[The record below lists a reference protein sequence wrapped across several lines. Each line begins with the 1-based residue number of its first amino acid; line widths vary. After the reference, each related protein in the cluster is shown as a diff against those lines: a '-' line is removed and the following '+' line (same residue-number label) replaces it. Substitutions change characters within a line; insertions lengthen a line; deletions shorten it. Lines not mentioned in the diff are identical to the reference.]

1 MTTVDITLRVNGA
14 TCTGSPEARK
24 TLADFLRD
32 DLNLTGTHVGC
43 EHGVCGACTVIVD
56 GRAVR
61 SCLMLAVQA
70 AGSEVTTIEGLAPDG
85 GLGTLQQAMWD
96 SHSFQCGFCTPGF
109 VMQAAAFLSDHPDAG
124 EQQIREALS
133 GNICRC
139 TGYQSIIDGVLLAA
153 ERTREAL
160 SEGATMTAIAAERY
174 TGASIKRSEDPRI
187 LTGAGRYV
195 DDIKLPGMLHA
206 AFVRSPLA
214 HGRVLS
220 VDVSAART
228 LPGVVA
234 ALTGADLETMTVPG
248 PDALM
253 ALLSWAGPTP
263 EFTLL
268 ATDKV
273 RFMGDPVAI
282 VIAESRYLA
291 EDGCELVEVE
301 YDDLPPVMNAAFALD
316 PSSPPLFANL
326 GDNIARP
333 HSRSEFG
340 DVSGTFA
347 NADRII
353 DFHIDV
359 HRHQNV
365 PMEGRACIASY
376 DAGLGVMTVYA
387 ATQSVHVSRIAVAM
401 RLGMEPDKVR
411 VLAGDI
417 GGSFGLKIGASREE
431 LAVAAASRLVGQPV
445 KWIEDRGENLT
456 ASGQAREESFDVR
469 AAVSNDGD
477 LLGLDVKM
485 VIDTG
490 SYPGMGAMLP
500 ATIEAML
507 PGPYKLAALGFESTA
522 VTTNKACYVAYR
534 GPWASETFVRERVL
548 DLIAKDAGLDP
559 VEIRLRNVAPRT
571 DPPALMIT
579 GRPLAGVTTRE
590 SLERIGQLVDFP
602 AFRRRQAEARAQG
615 RFLGIGVATF
625 IEAAPGPRSPEG
637 SSGPMGTES
646 MRLRLE
652 EDGIVALFTGQMPH
666 GQSHQTTLAQIA
678 ADEFGV
684 PFEQVR
690 IVVGDTDVVP
700 FGLTGGSRS
709 ATMTGGVALH
719 GARQLKAKVL
729 DFAAHLMEAS
739 AQDLLI
745 TDGNVWV
752 RGDPASA
759 IAVTEVAR
767 RAASGQFGA
776 GVDAE
781 LEVEATF
788 DGGEGGWSG
797 GTHCAIV
804 DVDVETGIVKVE
816 RYVAVE
822 DCGALINPAVV
833 EGQIRG
839 GIAQGIGA
847 VLLERSAYGEDG
859 SFQSSTFMDY
869 LMPTACDVPRI
880 EIEHLE
886 TVPLDADVNF
896 RGVGEGGMIVAPPT
910 VVNAIEDAL
919 SPFGVRIY
927 EQHLPPA
934 RILELIAA
942 ADSGR

>member
-1 MTTVDITLRVNGA
+1 MAG
-14 TCTGSPEARK
+14 
-24 TLADFLRD
+24 
-32 DLNLTGTHVGC
+32 
-43 EHGVCGACTVIVD
+43 IV
-56 GRAVR
+56 
-61 SCLMLAVQA
+61 
-70 AGSEVTTIEGLAPDG
+70 
-85 GLGTLQQAMWD
+85 
-96 SHSFQCGFCTPGF
+96 
-109 VMQAAAFLSDHPDAG
+109 
-124 EQQIREALS
+124 
-133 GNICRC
+133 
-139 TGYQSIIDGVLLAA
+139 
-153 ERTREAL
+153 
-160 SEGATMTAIAAERY
+160 AERY
-174 TGASIKRSEDPRI
+174 TGASIKRSEDQRI

-214 HGRVLS
+214 HAQVLS
-220 VDVSAART
+220 VDVSAARA

-234 ALTGADLETMTVPG
+234 VFTGAELEAMTVPG

-253 ALLSWAGPTP
+253 ALMGWAGPTP
-263 EFTLL
+263 QFTLL

-273 RFMGDPVAI
+273 RFVGDPVVI
-282 VIAESRYLA
+282 VIADSRYVA

-301 YDDLPPVMNAAFALD
+301 YDDLPPVANAAFALD

-326 GDNIARP
+326 GDNIARL
-333 HSRSEFG
+333 HSRKEYG
-340 DVSGTFA
+340 DVSGAFA
-347 NADRII
+347 SAERVM

-365 PMEGRACIASY
+365 PMEGRGCVASY
-376 DAGLGVMTVYA
+376 DADLGALTIHA
-387 ATQSVHVSRIAVAM
+387 ATQSVHVSKIAVAM
-401 RLGMEPDKVR
+401 RLGMEQGKVR
-411 VLAGDI
+411 ALAGDI

-431 LAVAAASRLVGQPV
+431 LAVAAASRELGRPV
-445 KWIEDRGENLT
+445 KWVEDRTENLT
-456 ASGQAREESFDVR
+456 ASGQAREESFAVR

-477 LLGLDVKM
+477 LLGLDVKA
-485 VIDTG
+485 VVDTG
-490 SYPGMGAMLP
+490 AYPGMGAMVP
-500 ATIEAML
+500 DIMEAML

-522 VTTNKACYVAYR
+522 VTTNKASYVAYR

-548 DLIAKDAGLDP
+548 DLIARDLGLDP
-559 VEIRLRNVAPRT
+559 LEIRLRNAAPRT
-571 DPPALMIT
+571 DPPASMVT
-579 GRPLAGVTTRE
+579 GRPLVGVTTRE
-590 SLERIGQLVDFP
+590 SLERIAQLVDIP

-615 RFLGIGVATF
+615 RYLGIGVATF
-625 IEAAPGPRSPEG
+625 IEAAPGPREPG
-637 SSGPMGTES
+637 GPSGPMGLES

-690 IVVGDTDVVP
+690 VVVGDTDIVP

-729 DFAAHLMEAS
+729 DFASHLMEAS
-739 AQDLLI
+739 AQDLVI
-745 TDGNVWV
+745 ADGYISV

-759 IAVTEVAR
+759 IAVGEVAR
-767 RAASGQFGA
+767 QAASGDFDA
-776 GVDAE
+776 DVDAH
-781 LEVEATF
+781 LEVEAAF

-797 GTHCAIV
+797 GTHCATV
-804 DVDVETGIVKVE
+804 EVDVETGIVTVE
-816 RYVAVE
+816 RYVVAE
-822 DCGALINPAVV
+822 DCGALINPAIV

-839 GIAQGIGA
+839 GVAQGIGA
-847 VLLERSAYGEDG
+847 VLLERSAYDEYGNC
-859 SFQSSTFMDY
+859 QSATFMDY
-869 LMPTACDVPRI
+869 LVPTACEIPRI

-910 VVNAIEDAL
+910 LVSAIEDAL

-942 ADSGR
+942 SDSGQ

>member
-1 MTTVDITLRVNGA
+1 MAG
-14 TCTGSPEARK
+14 
-24 TLADFLRD
+24 
-32 DLNLTGTHVGC
+32 
-43 EHGVCGACTVIVD
+43 IV
-56 GRAVR
+56 
-61 SCLMLAVQA
+61 
-70 AGSEVTTIEGLAPDG
+70 
-85 GLGTLQQAMWD
+85 
-96 SHSFQCGFCTPGF
+96 
-109 VMQAAAFLSDHPDAG
+109 
-124 EQQIREALS
+124 
-133 GNICRC
+133 
-139 TGYQSIIDGVLLAA
+139 
-153 ERTREAL
+153 
-160 SEGATMTAIAAERY
+160 AERY
-174 TGASIKRSEDPRI
+174 TGASIRRSEDPRI
-187 LTGAGRYV
+187 LTGTGRYV

-206 AFVRSPLA
+206 AFVRSPMA
-214 HGRVLS
+214 HARVLA
-220 VDVSAART
+220 VDVSAARE

-234 ALTGADLETMTVPG
+234 VFTGADLEEMTVPG
-248 PDALM
+248 PDALT
-253 ALLSWAGPTP
+253 ALLGGSGPVP
-263 EFTLL
+263 EYTLL

-273 RFMGDPVAI
+273 RFVGDPVAV

-301 YDDLPPVMNAAFALD
+301 YDGLPPVTNAAFALD
-316 PSSPPLFANL
+316 PASPPLFANL

-333 HSRSEFG
+333 HSRNEFG
-340 DVSGTFA
+340 DVAATFA
-347 NADRII
+347 GADRIF
-353 DFHIDV
+353 DFSIDV

-365 PMEGRACIASY
+365 PMEGRGCVASY
-376 DAGLGVMTVYA
+376 DPDSGLMTMYA
-387 ATQSVHVSRIAVAM
+387 ATQSVHVSKIAVAM
-401 RLGMEPDKVR
+401 RLGMEQDKVR
-411 VLAGDI
+411 VIAGDI

-431 LAVAAASRLVGQPV
+431 LAAAAASRALGRPV
-445 KWIEDRGENLT
+445 KWVEDRGENLT

-490 SYPGMGAMLP
+490 AYPGMGGMVP
-500 ATIEAML
+500 GIIEAML
-507 PGPYKLAALGFESTA
+507 PGPYKMAALGFEATG
-522 VTTNKACYVAYR
+522 VTTNKASYVAYR

-548 DLIAKDAGLDP
+548 DLIAKDLGLDP
-559 VEIRLRNVAPRT
+559 LEIRLRNVAPRT
-571 DPPALMIT
+571 DPPAVMLT

-590 SLERIGQLVDFP
+590 SLERVAQLADLP

-615 RFLGIGVATF
+615 RYLGIGMATF
-625 IEAAPGPRSPEG
+625 IEAAPGPRSPDG
-637 SSGPMGTES
+637 PSGPMGNEF
-646 MRLRLE
+646 MRLRLD
-652 EDGIVALFTGQMPH
+652 EDGIVVLFTGQMPH

-690 IVVGDTDVVP
+690 VVVGDSDVVP

-709 ATMTGGVALH
+709 ATMAGGAALH
-719 GARQLKAKVL
+719 GARRLKARVL
-729 DFAAHLMEAS
+729 DFAAHLFEAS

-745 TDGNVWV
+745 TNGNVWV
-752 RGDPASA
+752 RGDPESA
-759 IAVTEVAR
+759 IAVSDVAR
-767 RAASGQFGA
+767 SAASGQFGT
-776 GVDAE
+776 GVDAT
-781 LEVEATF
+781 LEVETAF

-804 DVDVETGIVKVE
+804 EVDTQTGIVKVE

-847 VLLERSAYGEDG
+847 VLLERSAYAEDG
-859 SFQSSTFMDY
+859 AFQSATFMDY
-869 LMPTACDVPRI
+869 LLPTACDVPRI

-886 TVPLDADVNF
+886 TVPLDPDVNF
-896 RGVGEGGMIVAPPT
+896 RGVGEGGMVVAPAT

-919 SPFGVRIY
+919 SPFSVRIY

-942 ADSGR
+942 ADPGDPVDT

>member
-1 MTTVDITLRVNGA
+1 MA
-14 TCTGSPEARK
+14 T
-24 TLADFLRD
+24 
-32 DLNLTGTHVGC
+32 
-43 EHGVCGACTVIVD
+43 
-56 GRAVR
+56 
-61 SCLMLAVQA
+61 
-70 AGSEVTTIEGLAPDG
+70 
-85 GLGTLQQAMWD
+85 
-96 SHSFQCGFCTPGF
+96 
-109 VMQAAAFLSDHPDAG
+109 
-124 EQQIREALS
+124 
-133 GNICRC
+133 
-139 TGYQSIIDGVLLAA
+139 
-153 ERTREAL
+153 
-160 SEGATMTAIAAERY
+160 IAAERY

-214 HGRVLS
+214 HARVLS
-220 VDVSAART
+220 VDVSAARA

-234 ALTGADLETMTVPG
+234 AFTGADLEAMTVPG

-253 ALLSWAGPTP
+253 ALMGWAGPTP

-282 VIAESRYLA
+282 VIAESRYVA
-291 EDGCELVEVE
+291 EDGCELVEAE
-301 YDDLPPVMNAAFALD
+301 YDDLPPVVNAAFALD
-316 PSSPPLFANL
+316 PGSPPLFANL
-326 GDNIARP
+326 GDNIARL

-340 DVSGTFA
+340 DVTGTFE
-347 NADRII
+347 NADRIT

-365 PMEGRACIASY
+365 PMEGRGCVASY
-376 DAGLGVMTVYA
+376 DADLGVMTVYA
-387 ATQSVHVSRIAVAM
+387 ATQSVHVTKIAVAM
-401 RLGMEPDKVR
+401 RLGMEQDKVR

-431 LAVAAASRLVGQPV
+431 LAVAAASRAVGQPV
-445 KWIEDRGENLT
+445 KWVEDRGENLT

-485 VIDTG
+485 VVDTG
-490 SYPGMGAMLP
+490 SYPGMGMGAMVP
-500 ATIEAML
+500 DIMQAML

-522 VTTNKACYVAYR
+522 AITNKASYVAYR

-548 DLIAKDAGLDP
+548 DLIAKDLGLDP

-571 DPPALMIT
+571 DPPAVMIT
-579 GRPLAGVTTRE
+579 GRPLVGVTAKE
-590 SLERIGQLVDFP
+590 SLERVAQLVDFP

-615 RFLGIGVATF
+615 RYLGIGVATF

-637 SSGPMGTES
+637 PSGPMGLES

-729 DFAAHLMEAS
+729 DFAAYLMEAS

-759 IAVTEVAR
+759 IAVSEVAR

-776 GVDAE
+776 DVDAT

-804 DVDVETGIVKVE
+804 EVDAETGIVKVE
-816 RYVAVE
+816 RYVAAE

-847 VLLERSAYGEDG
+847 VLLERSAYAEDG
-859 SFQSSTFMDY
+859 SFQSATFMDY

-927 EQHLPPA
+927 EQHVPPA

-942 ADSGR
+942 ADSGQ

>member
-1 MTTVDITLRVNGA
+1 MV
-14 TCTGSPEARK
+14 
-24 TLADFLRD
+24 
-32 DLNLTGTHVGC
+32 
-43 EHGVCGACTVIVD
+43 
-56 GRAVR
+56 
-61 SCLMLAVQA
+61 
-70 AGSEVTTIEGLAPDG
+70 
-85 GLGTLQQAMWD
+85 
-96 SHSFQCGFCTPGF
+96 
-109 VMQAAAFLSDHPDAG
+109 
-124 EQQIREALS
+124 
-133 GNICRC
+133 
-139 TGYQSIIDGVLLAA
+139 
-153 ERTREAL
+153 
-160 SEGATMTAIAAERY
+160 AIGAERY

-214 HGRVLS
+214 HARVLA
-220 VDVSAART
+220 VDVSGALA
-228 LPGVVA
+228 LPGVA
-234 ALTGADLETMTVPG
+234 AVLTGADIEAMTVPG
-248 PDALM
+248 PDALVT
-253 ALLSWAGPTP
+253 LLGGAGPTP
-263 EFTLL
+263 EYTLL

-273 RFMGDPVAI
+273 RFVGDPVAV
-282 VIAESRYLA
+282 VIAESRYFA
-291 EDGCELVEVE
+291 EDGCDLVEVE
-301 YDDLPPVMNAAFALD
+301 YDELPPVTNAAFALD
-316 PSSPPLFANL
+316 PGSPPLFANL

-333 HSRSEFG
+333 HSRNEFG
-340 DVSGTFA
+340 DVSATFA
-347 NADRII
+347 SADRVF

-365 PMEGRACIASY
+365 PMEGRGCVASY
-376 DAGLGVMTVYA
+376 DADLGVLTMHS
-387 ATQSVHVSRIAVAM
+387 ATQSVHVSKIAVAM
-401 RLGMEPDKVR
+401 RLGMEQDKVR

-431 LAVAAASRLVGQPV
+431 LAVAAASRALGRPV
-445 KWIEDRGENLT
+445 KWVEDRGENLT

-477 LLGLDVKM
+477 LLGLDVNM

-490 SYPGMGAMLP
+490 SYPGMGGMVP
-500 ATIEAML
+500 AIIEAML
-507 PGPYKLAALGFESTA
+507 PGPYKLAAMGFESTA
-522 VTTNKACYVAYR
+522 VTTNKAQYVAYR

-548 DLIAKDAGLDP
+548 DLIAKDLGLDP
-559 VEIRLRNVAPRT
+559 LEIRLRNVAPRT
-571 DPPALMIT
+571 DPPTMMLT

-590 SLERIGQLVDFP
+590 SLERVAELVDIP

-615 RFLGIGVATF
+615 RYLGIGVATF

-637 SSGPMGTES
+637 ASGPMGNES
-646 MRLRLE
+646 MRLRLD
-652 EDGIVALFTGQMPH
+652 EDGMVVLFTGQMPH
-666 GQSHQTTLAQIA
+666 GQGHQTTLAQIA

-690 IVVGDTDVVP
+690 VVVGDTDVVP

-719 GARQLKAKVL
+719 GARRLKAKVL
-729 DFAAHLMEAS
+729 DFASHLMEAS
-739 AQDLLI
+739 AQDLVI
-745 TDGNVWV
+745 TDGHVWV

-759 IAVTEVAR
+759 IAVSEIAR
-767 RAASGQFGA
+767 QAASGEFGA
-776 GVDAE
+776 EVDAD
-781 LEVEATF
+781 LEIEAVF

-797 GTHCAIV
+797 GSHCAIV
-804 DVDVETGIVKVE
+804 EVDVETGLVTVE
-816 RYVAVE
+816 RYVAAE

-839 GIAQGIGA
+839 GVAQGIGA
-847 VLLERSAYGEDG
+847 VLLERSAYDEDG
-859 SFQSSTFMDY
+859 NFQSATFMDY

-919 SPFGVRIY
+919 APFGVHIY
-927 EQHLPPA
+927 EQHLPPS
-934 RILELIAA
+934 RILELINAP
-942 ADSGR
+942 DLG

>member
-1 MTTVDITLRVNGA
+1 MA
-14 TCTGSPEARK
+14 
-24 TLADFLRD
+24 
-32 DLNLTGTHVGC
+32 
-43 EHGVCGACTVIVD
+43 
-56 GRAVR
+56 
-61 SCLMLAVQA
+61 
-70 AGSEVTTIEGLAPDG
+70 
-85 GLGTLQQAMWD
+85 
-96 SHSFQCGFCTPGF
+96 
-109 VMQAAAFLSDHPDAG
+109 
-124 EQQIREALS
+124 
-133 GNICRC
+133 
-139 TGYQSIIDGVLLAA
+139 
-153 ERTREAL
+153 
-160 SEGATMTAIAAERY
+160 AIAAERY

-214 HGRVLS
+214 HARVLS
-220 VDVSAART
+220 VDVSAAQA

-234 ALTGADLETMTVPG
+234 VLTGADVEALTVPG

-253 ALLSWAGPTP
+253 ALMGWAGPTP

-273 RFMGDPVAI
+273 RFVGDPVAV

-301 YDDLPPVMNAAFALD
+301 YDDLPPVTSAAFALD
-316 PSSPPLFANL
+316 PGSPPLFANL
-326 GDNIARP
+326 GDNVARL

-340 DVSGTFA
+340 DVDGTFA
-347 NADRII
+347 TADRVM
-353 DFHIDV
+353 DFHIEV

-365 PMEGRACIASY
+365 PMEGRGCIADY
-376 DAGLGVMTVYA
+376 VADQGVLTVIA

-401 RLGMEPDKVR
+401 RLGIEPDKVR
-411 VLAGDI
+411 VVAGDI

-431 LAVAAASRLVGQPV
+431 LAVAAASRQIGRPV
-445 KWIEDRGENLT
+445 KWVEDRGENLT

-469 AAVSNDGD
+469 AAVSRDGD
-477 LLGLDVKM
+477 LLGLDAKIV
-485 VIDTG
+485 VDTG
-490 SYPGMGAMLP
+490 AYPGMGAMVP
-500 ATIEAML
+500 AIMEGML

-522 VTTNKACYVAYR
+522 AITNKASYVAYR

-548 DLIAKDAGLDP
+548 DLIAKDLGLDP

-571 DPPALMIT
+571 DPPAVMIT
-579 GRPLAGVTTRE
+579 GRPLVGVTSKE
-590 SLERIGQLVDFP
+590 SLERVAQLVDLP

-615 RFLGIGVATF
+615 RYLGVGVATF
-625 IEAAPGPRSPEG
+625 IEAAPGPRPPEG
-637 SSGPMGTES
+637 PSGPMGTEA

-652 EDGIVALFTGQMPH
+652 EDGIVVLFTGQMPH

-690 IVVGDTDVVP
+690 VVVGDTDVVP

-719 GARQLKAKVL
+719 GARQLKVKVL
-729 DFAAHLMEAS
+729 DFASHLMEVS

-759 IAVTEVAR
+759 VPVSEVAR
-767 RAASGQFGA
+767 RAASGQFEGD
-776 GVDAE
+776 VDAK

-804 DVDVETGIVKVE
+804 EVDVETGIVKVE

-839 GIAQGIGA
+839 GVAQGIGA

-859 SFQSSTFMDY
+859 NFQSATFMDY
-869 LMPTACDVPRI
+869 LMPTACDIPRI

-942 ADSGR
+942 GDPGR

>member
-1 MTTVDITLRVNGA
+1 MA
-14 TCTGSPEARK
+14 T
-24 TLADFLRD
+24 
-32 DLNLTGTHVGC
+32 
-43 EHGVCGACTVIVD
+43 
-56 GRAVR
+56 
-61 SCLMLAVQA
+61 
-70 AGSEVTTIEGLAPDG
+70 
-85 GLGTLQQAMWD
+85 
-96 SHSFQCGFCTPGF
+96 
-109 VMQAAAFLSDHPDAG
+109 
-124 EQQIREALS
+124 
-133 GNICRC
+133 
-139 TGYQSIIDGVLLAA
+139 
-153 ERTREAL
+153 
-160 SEGATMTAIAAERY
+160 IAAERY

-214 HGRVLS
+214 HAHVLS
-220 VDVSAART
+220 VDVSAARA

-234 ALTGADLETMTVPG
+234 AFTGADLEAMTVPG

-253 ALLSWAGPTP
+253 ALMGWAGPTP

-282 VIAESRYLA
+282 VIAESRYVA
-291 EDGCELVEVE
+291 EDGCELVEAE
-301 YDDLPPVMNAAFALD
+301 YDDLPPVVNAAFALD

-326 GDNIARP
+326 GDNIARL

-340 DVSGTFA
+340 DVTGTFE
-347 NADRII
+347 NADRIT

-365 PMEGRACIASY
+365 PMEGRGCVASY
-376 DAGLGVMTVYA
+376 DADLGVMTVYA
-387 ATQSVHVSRIAVAM
+387 ATQSVHVTKIAVAM
-401 RLGMEPDKVR
+401 RLGMEQDKVR

-431 LAVAAASRLVGQPV
+431 LAVAAASRAVGQPV
-445 KWIEDRGENLT
+445 KWVEDRGENLT

-485 VIDTG
+485 VVDTG
-490 SYPGMGAMLP
+490 SYPGMGMG
-500 ATIEAML
+500 ATVPDIMQAML

-522 VTTNKACYVAYR
+522 AITNKATYVAYR

-548 DLIAKDAGLDP
+548 DLIAKDLGLDP

-579 GRPLAGVTTRE
+579 GRPLVGVTSKE
-590 SLERIGQLVDFP
+590 SLERVTQLVDFA

-615 RFLGIGVATF
+615 RYLGIGVATF

-637 SSGPMGTES
+637 PSGPMGLES

-652 EDGIVALFTGQMPH
+652 GDGIVALFTGQMPH

-729 DFAAHLMEAS
+729 DFAAYLMEAS

-759 IAVTEVAR
+759 IAVSEVAR

-776 GVDAE
+776 DVDAT

-804 DVDVETGIVKVE
+804 EVDAETGIVKVE
-816 RYVAVE
+816 RYIAVE

-847 VLLERSAYGEDG
+847 VLLERSAYAEDG
-859 SFQSSTFMDY
+859 SFQSATFMDY

-927 EQHLPPA
+927 EQHVPPA

-942 ADSGR
+942 ADSGQ

>member
-1 MTTVDITLRVNGA
+1 MA
-14 TCTGSPEARK
+14 E
-24 TLADFLRD
+24 
-32 DLNLTGTHVGC
+32 
-43 EHGVCGACTVIVD
+43 IV
-56 GRAVR
+56 
-61 SCLMLAVQA
+61 
-70 AGSEVTTIEGLAPDG
+70 
-85 GLGTLQQAMWD
+85 
-96 SHSFQCGFCTPGF
+96 
-109 VMQAAAFLSDHPDAG
+109 
-124 EQQIREALS
+124 
-133 GNICRC
+133 
-139 TGYQSIIDGVLLAA
+139 
-153 ERTREAL
+153 
-160 SEGATMTAIAAERY
+160 AERY

-214 HGRVLS
+214 HGQVLS
-220 VDVSAART
+220 VDVSAARA

-234 ALTGADLETMTVPG
+234 ALTGADLEAMTVPG

-253 ALLSWAGPTP
+253 ALMGWAGPTP

-273 RFMGDPVAI
+273 RFMGDPVAV
-282 VIAESRYLA
+282 VIAESRCLA

-301 YDDLPPVMNAAFALD
+301 YDDLPPVVNASFALD
-316 PSSPPLFANL
+316 PGSPPLFANL

-333 HSRSEFG
+333 HSRNEFG
-340 DVSGTFA
+340 DVAGTFA
-347 NADRII
+347 DADRVI

-365 PMEGRACIASY
+365 PMEGRACIASW
-376 DAGLGVMTVYA
+376 DADLGAMTFYA
-387 ATQSVHVSRIAVAM
+387 ATQSVHVTRIAVAM
-401 RLGMEPDKVR
+401 RLGIEHDKVR

-431 LAVAAASRLVGQPV
+431 LAVAAASRHLGRPV
-445 KWIEDRGENLT
+445 KWVEDRGENLI
-456 ASGQAREESFDVR
+456 ASGQAREESFDVL

-490 SYPGMGAMLP
+490 AYPGMGAMVPDSLQ
-500 ATIEAML
+500 AML
-507 PGPYKLAALGFESTA
+507 PGPYKLAALGFESTGA
-522 VTTNKACYVAYR
+522 ITNKASYIAYR

-548 DLIAKDAGLDP
+548 NLIAKDLGLDP
-559 VEIRLRNVAPRT
+559 VGIRLRNVAPRT
-571 DPPALMIT
+571 DPPAVMIT
-579 GRPLAGVTTRE
+579 GRPLVGVTTRE
-590 SLERIGQLVDFP
+590 SLERVAELVDFP
-602 AFRRRQAEARAQG
+602 AFRRRQAEARAHG
-615 RFLGIGVATF
+615 RYLGIGMATF

-637 SSGPMGTES
+637 PSGPMGLES

-690 IVVGDTDVVP
+690 VVVGDTAVVP

-719 GARQLKAKVL
+719 GARELKAKVL

-745 TDGNVWV
+745 TDGDVWV

-759 IAVTEVAR
+759 ITVSEVAR
-767 RAASGQFGA
+767 RAAA
-776 GVDAE
+776 DVDAA
-781 LEVEATF
+781 LEVEATY
-788 DGGEGGWSG
+788 DGGAGGWSG

-804 DVDVETGIVKVE
+804 EVDAETGIVKVE

-839 GIAQGIGA
+839 GVAQGIGA

-859 SFQSSTFMDY
+859 SFQSATFMDY
-869 LMPTACDVPRI
+869 LMPTACDIPRI

-934 RILELIAA
+934 RILELIAE
-942 ADSGR
+942 ADPGQ

>member
-1 MTTVDITLRVNGA
+1 
-14 TCTGSPEARK
+14 
-24 TLADFLRD
+24 
-32 DLNLTGTHVGC
+32 
-43 EHGVCGACTVIVD
+43 
-56 GRAVR
+56 
-61 SCLMLAVQA
+61 
-70 AGSEVTTIEGLAPDG
+70 
-85 GLGTLQQAMWD
+85 
-96 SHSFQCGFCTPGF
+96 
-109 VMQAAAFLSDHPDAG
+109 
-124 EQQIREALS
+124 
-133 GNICRC
+133 
-139 TGYQSIIDGVLLAA
+139 
-153 ERTREAL
+153 
-160 SEGATMTAIAAERY
+160 MTAIAAERY

-206 AFVRSPLA
+206 AFVRSPMA
-214 HGRVLS
+214 HARVLS
-220 VDVSAART
+220 VDVSAARE
-228 LPGVVA
+228 LPGVA
-234 ALTGADLETMTVPG
+234 AVYMGAELEAMTVPG

-253 ALLSWAGPTP
+253 ALMGWAGPMP
-263 EFTLL
+263 EFSLL

-273 RFMGDPVAI
+273 RFAGDPVA
-282 VIAESRYLA
+282 VVVADSRYLA
-291 EDGCELVEVE
+291 EDGCELVAVE
-301 YDDLPPVMNAAFALD
+301 YDDLPPVTNASFALD

-326 GDNIARP
+326 GDNIAKP
-333 HSRSEFG
+333 LSRDEFG
-340 DVSGTFA
+340 DVPATFA
-347 NADRII
+347 DADRVY
-353 DFHIDV
+353 DFRIDV

-365 PMEGRACIASY
+365 PMEGRGCVASY
-376 DAGLGVMTVYA
+376 DVDPGLLTVYA
-387 ATQSVHVSRIAVAM
+387 ATQSVHVTKVAVAM
-401 RLGMEPDKVR
+401 RLGMEHDKVR

-431 LAVAAASRLVGQPV
+431 LAVAAASRDLGRPV
-445 KWIEDRGENLT
+445 KWVEDRGENLT
-456 ASGQAREESFDVR
+456 TSGQAREESFDVR
-469 AAVSNDGD
+469 AAVSLDGD

-490 SYPGMGAMLP
+490 AYPGMGAMVP
-500 ATIEAML
+500 SIVEAMF

-522 VTTNKACYVAYR
+522 VTTNKATYVAYR

-548 DLIAKDAGLDP
+548 DLIAKDLGLDP
-559 VEIRLRNVAPRT
+559 LEIRLHNVALRT
-571 DPPALMIT
+571 DPPAVMVT
-579 GRPLAGVTTRE
+579 GRPLVGVTTKE
-590 SLERIGQLVDFP
+590 SLERIAQLVDFP

-615 RFLGIGVATF
+615 RYLGIGVATF
-625 IEAAPGPRSPEG
+625 IEAAPGPREPG
-637 SSGPMGTES
+637 GASGPMGMES

-652 EDGIVALFTGQMPH
+652 EDGIVVLFTGQMPH

-690 IVVGDTDVVP
+690 VVVGDSDVVP

-719 GARQLKAKVL
+719 GARQLKAKVI
-729 DFAAHLMEAS
+729 DVASQLMEAS
-739 AQDLLI
+739 AQDLEI
-745 TDGNVWV
+745 TDGQVLV

-759 IAVTEVAR
+759 IPVGEVAR
-767 RAASGQFGA
+767 RAASGEFGA
-776 GVDAE
+776 DLDAN
-781 LEVEATF
+781 LEIVATF

-797 GTHCAIV
+797 GSHCAIV
-804 DVDVETGIVKVE
+804 EVDAETGLVTVE
-816 RYVAVE
+816 RYVVAE

-847 VLLERSAYGEDG
+847 VLLERSAYDEDG
-859 SFQSSTFMDY
+859 NFQSATFMDY
-869 LMPTACDVPRI
+869 LVPTACDVPRI
-880 EIEHLE
+880 EIEHLQ

-910 VVNAIEDAL
+910 IVNAIEDAL

-942 ADSGR
+942 ADPDQ

>member
-1 MTTVDITLRVNGA
+1 MA
-14 TCTGSPEARK
+14 E
-24 TLADFLRD
+24 
-32 DLNLTGTHVGC
+32 
-43 EHGVCGACTVIVD
+43 IV
-56 GRAVR
+56 
-61 SCLMLAVQA
+61 
-70 AGSEVTTIEGLAPDG
+70 
-85 GLGTLQQAMWD
+85 
-96 SHSFQCGFCTPGF
+96 
-109 VMQAAAFLSDHPDAG
+109 
-124 EQQIREALS
+124 
-133 GNICRC
+133 
-139 TGYQSIIDGVLLAA
+139 
-153 ERTREAL
+153 
-160 SEGATMTAIAAERY
+160 AERY

-206 AFVRSPLA
+206 AFVRSPMA
-214 HGRVLS
+214 HARVLS
-220 VDVSAART
+220 VDVSAARE

-234 ALTGADLETMTVPG
+234 VLTGADLEAMTVPA
-248 PDALM
+248 PDP
-253 ALLSWAGPTP
+253 LLAMFSAGGPTP

-273 RFMGDPVAI
+273 RFMGDPLVV

-291 EDGCELVEVE
+291 EDGCELVEAE
-301 YDDLPPVMNAAFALD
+301 YEDLPPVVDAAFALD

-333 HSRSEFG
+333 HSRNEFG

-347 NADRII
+347 GADRVI

-365 PMEGRACIASY
+365 PMEGRGCVASW
-376 DAGLGVMTVYA
+376 DAGEGVMTVYA
-387 ATQSVHVSRIAVAM
+387 ATQSVHITRTGVAT
-401 RLGMEPDKVR
+401 RLGVEGDRVR

-431 LAVAAASRLVGQPV
+431 LAVAAASRHVGRPV
-445 KWIEDRGENLT
+445 KWVEDRGENLM

-469 AAVSNDGD
+469 AAVSYDGD

-490 SYPGMGAMLP
+490 AYPGMGTMVP
-500 ATIEAML
+500 DIMQAML

-522 VTTNKACYVAYR
+522 AITNKASYVAYR
-534 GPWASETFVRERVL
+534 GPWASETFVRERAL
-548 DLIAKDAGLDP
+548 NLIAKDLGLDP
-559 VEIRLRNVAPRT
+559 VEIRRRNIAART
-571 DPPALMIT
+571 DPPASMIT
-579 GRPLAGVTTRE
+579 GRPLAGVTTSE
-590 SLERIGQLVDFP
+590 SLERVAQMVDFP
-602 AFRRRQAEARAQG
+602 AFRRRQAEARAEG
-615 RFLGIGVATF
+615 RYLGLGVATF
-625 IEAAPGPRSPEG
+625 IEAAPGPRAEG
-637 SSGPMGTES
+637 PDGGLGSES
-646 MRLRLE
+646 MRLRLT

-690 IVVGDTDVVP
+690 VVVGDSAVVP

-719 GARQLKAKVL
+719 GARQLKDKVL
-729 DFAAHLMEAS
+729 DFAASLMEVS
-739 AQDLLI
+739 ARDLLI

-767 RAASGQFGA
+767 RAASGQFGG
-776 GVDAE
+776 GVDAA
-781 LEVEATF
+781 LEVEATY

-804 DVDVETGIVKVE
+804 EVDAETGLVRVE
-816 RYVAVE
+816 RYVAAE

-847 VLLERSAYGEDG
+847 VLLERSAYAEDG
-859 SFQSSTFMDY
+859 SYQSATFMDY

-886 TVPLDADVNF
+886 TVPLDGDVNF

-910 VVNAIEDAL
+910 IVNAIEDAL

-942 ADSGR
+942 ADQGQ

>member
-1 MTTVDITLRVNGA
+1 
-14 TCTGSPEARK
+14 
-24 TLADFLRD
+24 
-32 DLNLTGTHVGC
+32 
-43 EHGVCGACTVIVD
+43 
-56 GRAVR
+56 
-61 SCLMLAVQA
+61 
-70 AGSEVTTIEGLAPDG
+70 
-85 GLGTLQQAMWD
+85 
-96 SHSFQCGFCTPGF
+96 
-109 VMQAAAFLSDHPDAG
+109 
-124 EQQIREALS
+124 
-133 GNICRC
+133 
-139 TGYQSIIDGVLLAA
+139 
-153 ERTREAL
+153 
-160 SEGATMTAIAAERY
+160 MTAIAAERY

-214 HGRVLS
+214 HARVIS
-220 VDVSAART
+220 VDAEAARA

-234 ALTGADLETMTVPG
+234 VLTGADLETMTVPG
-248 PDALM
+248 PDTLM
-253 ALLSWAGPTP
+253 ALMGWAGPTP

-273 RFMGDPVAI
+273 RLVGDPVAV
-282 VIAESRYLA
+282 VIAESRYVA

-301 YDDLPPVMNAAFALD
+301 YDDLPPVVTAAFALD
-316 PSSPPLFANL
+316 PTSPPLFANL

-333 HSRSEFG
+333 HSRTEFG
-340 DVSGTFA
+340 DVAGTFA
-347 NADRII
+347 DADRVY

-365 PMEGRACIASY
+365 PMEGRGCVASY
-376 DAGLGVMTVYA
+376 DADLGVMTVIA
-387 ATQSVHVSRIAVAM
+387 ATQSVHVSRLAVAT
-401 RLGMEPDKVR
+401 RLGIAPDKVR

-431 LAVAAASRLVGQPV
+431 LAAAAASRLVGRPV
-445 KWIEDRGENLT
+445 KWVEDRGENLT
-456 ASGQAREESFDVR
+456 VSGQAREESFDVR
-469 AAVSNDGD
+469 AAVSHDGD

-485 VIDTG
+485 IIDTG
-490 SYPGMGAMLP
+490 SYPGLGVTVPDIMQG
-500 ATIEAML
+500 ML
-507 PGPYKLAALGFESTA
+507 PGPYKLAAMGFESTA
-522 VTTNKACYVAYR
+522 AITNKAPYVAYR

-548 DLIAKDAGLDP
+548 DLIAKELGLDP

-579 GRPLAGVTTRE
+579 GRPLVGVTSKE
-590 SLERIGQLVDFP
+590 SLERVAELVDLP
-602 AFRRRQAEARAQG
+602 AFRRRQAQARAQG
-615 RFLGIGVATF
+615 RYLGIGVATF
-625 IEAAPGPRSPEG
+625 IEAAPGPRSPDG
-637 SSGPMGTES
+637 PSGPMGMES

-690 IVVGDTDVVP
+690 VVVGDTDVVP

-709 ATMTGGVALH
+709 ATMTGGVTLH

-729 DFAAHLMEAS
+729 DFAALLMEAS

-759 IAVTEVAR
+759 IAVSEVAA

-776 GVDAE
+776 GSGVD
-781 LEVEATF
+781 LEVQATY

-804 DVDVETGIVKVE
+804 EVDAETGIVKVE

-839 GIAQGIGA
+839 GVAQGIGA

-859 SFQSSTFMDY
+859 NFQSATFMDY
-869 LMPTACDVPRI
+869 LMPTTCDVPRI
-880 EIEHLE
+880 EIEHLD

-910 VVNAIEDAL
+910 VVSAIEDAL

-934 RILELIAA
+934 RILELIATF
-942 ADSGR
+942 SGGGVRAGDGEGV

>member
-1 MTTVDITLRVNGA
+1 MA
-14 TCTGSPEARK
+14 
-24 TLADFLRD
+24 
-32 DLNLTGTHVGC
+32 
-43 EHGVCGACTVIVD
+43 
-56 GRAVR
+56 
-61 SCLMLAVQA
+61 
-70 AGSEVTTIEGLAPDG
+70 
-85 GLGTLQQAMWD
+85 
-96 SHSFQCGFCTPGF
+96 
-109 VMQAAAFLSDHPDAG
+109 
-124 EQQIREALS
+124 
-133 GNICRC
+133 
-139 TGYQSIIDGVLLAA
+139 
-153 ERTREAL
+153 
-160 SEGATMTAIAAERY
+160 AIAAERY

-214 HGRVLS
+214 HARVVS
-220 VDVSAART
+220 VDVSAARA
-228 LPGVVA
+228 LPGVVSA
-234 ALTGADLETMTVPG
+234 FTGAELEAMTVPG

-253 ALLSWAGPTP
+253 ALLGWAGPTP

-273 RFMGDPVAI
+273 RFAGDPVAI
-282 VIAESRYLA
+282 VVAESRYLA

-301 YDDLPPVMNAAFALD
+301 YEDLLPVTDASFALD

-326 GDNIARP
+326 GDNIASP

-340 DVSGTFA
+340 DVPATFA
-347 NADRII
+347 GADRVFGFRIG
-353 DFHIDV
+353 V

-365 PMEGRACIASY
+365 PMEGRGCVASY
-376 DAGLGVMTVYA
+376 DSDREFMTVHA
-387 ATQSVHVSRIAVAM
+387 ATQSVHVSKIAVAM
-401 RLGMEPDKVR
+401 RLGMEQDKVR

-431 LAVAAASRLVGQPV
+431 LATAAVSRALRRPV
-445 KWIEDRGENLT
+445 KWVEDRGENLT
-456 ASGQAREESFDVR
+456 TSGQAREESFDVR

-485 VIDTG
+485 IIDTG
-490 SYPGMGAMLP
+490 AYPGLGVTVP
-500 ATIEAML
+500 AAVQEML

-522 VTTNKACYVAYR
+522 AITNKASYVAYR
-534 GPWASETFVRERVL
+534 GPWASETFLRERVL
-548 DLIAKDAGLDP
+548 DLVAKDLGLDP
-559 VEIRLRNVAPRT
+559 LEIRLRNVAPRT
-571 DPPALMIT
+571 DPPAVMIT
-579 GRPLAGVTTRE
+579 GQPLAGVTSRE
-590 SLERIGQLVDFP
+590 SLERIAQLVDFP
-602 AFRRRQAEARAQG
+602 AFRRRQAEARAGG
-615 RFLGIGVATF
+615 RYLGIGVATF
-625 IEAAPGPRSPEG
+625 IEEAPGPRPPEG
-637 SSGPMGTES
+637 RSGPLSTES

-690 IVVGDTDVVP
+690 VVVGDTDVVP

-709 ATMTGGVALH
+709 ATMTGGVAMH

-729 DFAAHLMEAS
+729 DFASHLMEAS
-739 AQDLLI
+739 VRDLQI
-745 TDGNVWV
+745 TDGQVAV

-759 IAVTEVAR
+759 IGLGEVAR

-776 GVDAE
+776 GVDAN
-781 LEVEATF
+781 LEVEAVF

-804 DVDVETGIVKVE
+804 DVDVETGLVTVE
-816 RYVAVE
+816 RYVVAE
-822 DCGALINPAVV
+822 DCGALINPAIVD
-833 EGQIRG
+833 GQIRG
-839 GIAQGIGA
+839 GVAQGIGA
-847 VLLERSAYGEDG
+847 VLLERTAYDEDG
-859 SFQSSTFMDY
+859 NCQSATFMDY
-869 LMPTACDVPRI
+869 LVPTACDIPRI

-886 TVPLDADVNF
+886 TVPLDAEVNF

>member
-1 MTTVDITLRVNGA
+1 MAG
-14 TCTGSPEARK
+14 
-24 TLADFLRD
+24 
-32 DLNLTGTHVGC
+32 
-43 EHGVCGACTVIVD
+43 IV
-56 GRAVR
+56 
-61 SCLMLAVQA
+61 
-70 AGSEVTTIEGLAPDG
+70 
-85 GLGTLQQAMWD
+85 
-96 SHSFQCGFCTPGF
+96 
-109 VMQAAAFLSDHPDAG
+109 
-124 EQQIREALS
+124 
-133 GNICRC
+133 
-139 TGYQSIIDGVLLAA
+139 
-153 ERTREAL
+153 
-160 SEGATMTAIAAERY
+160 AERY

-214 HGRVLS
+214 HARVLA
-220 VDVSAART
+220 VDVSGALAV
-228 LPGVVA
+228 PGVVA
-234 ALTGADLETMTVPG
+234 VLTGADVEAMTVPG
-248 PDALM
+248 PDALSTLM
-253 ALLSWAGPTP
+253 GIGGPVP

-273 RFMGDPVAI
+273 RFVGDPVAV

-301 YDDLPPVMNAAFALD
+301 YDDLPPVPNAAFALD

-326 GDNIARP
+326 GDNVARP
-333 HSRSEFG
+333 HSRNEFG
-340 DVSGTFA
+340 DVPATFA
-347 NADRII
+347 GADRVPV
-353 DFHIDV
+353 FHIDV

-365 PMEGRACIASY
+365 PMEGRACVVSY
-376 DAGLGVMTVYA
+376 DPDAGALTMYA
-387 ATQSVHVSRIAVAM
+387 ATQSVHVSKIAVAM
-401 RLGMEPDKVR
+401 RLGMDQGKVR
-411 VLAGDI
+411 VIAGDI

-431 LAVAAASRLVGQPV
+431 LAVAAASRELGRPV
-445 KWIEDRGENLT
+445 KWVEDRGENLT

-490 SYPGMGAMLP
+490 AYPGMGGMVP
-500 ATIEAML
+500 GIIEAML
-507 PGPYKLAALGFESTA
+507 PGPYKMAALGFESTA
-522 VTTNKACYVAYR
+522 VITNKASYVAYR

-548 DLIAKDAGLDP
+548 DLIARDMGLDP
-559 VEIRLRNVAPRT
+559 LEIRLRNVAPRT
-571 DPPALMIT
+571 DPPVMMLT

-590 SLERIGQLVDFP
+590 SLEKVAELVDIP
-602 AFRRRQAEARAQG
+602 AFRRRQAEERAQG
-615 RFLGIGVATF
+615 RYLGLGLATF

-637 SSGPMGTES
+637 ASGPMGSES
-646 MRLRLE
+646 MRLLLD
-652 EDGIVALFTGQMPH
+652 EDGIVVLFTGQMPH

-690 IVVGDTDVVP
+690 VVVGDTDVVP

-729 DFAAHLMEAS
+729 DFASQLMEAS
-739 AQDLLI
+739 AQDLQI
-745 TDGNVWV
+745 TDGSVFV

-759 IAVTEVAR
+759 IAVTEIAR
-767 RAASGQFGA
+767 QAASGQFSGA
-776 GVDAE
+776 DGDVS
-781 LEVEATF
+781 LEVEAVF

-797 GTHCAIV
+797 GSHCAIV
-804 DVDVETGIVKVE
+804 DVDVETGLVTVE

-839 GIAQGIGA
+839 GVAQGIGA
-847 VLLERSAYGEDG
+847 VLLERSAYDEDG
-859 SFQSSTFMDY
+859 NFQSATFMDY
-869 LMPTACDVPRI
+869 LLPTACDVPRI
-880 EIEHLE
+880 EIAHLE

-910 VVNAIEDAL
+910 IVNAIEDAL

-934 RILELIAA
+934 RILELI
-942 ADSGR
+942 SGTSSY